1 MSTTASKRFH
11 PLGCAAQSPTAP
23 ERFLWLCCVFTRLA
37 LRCSVGLCYVKNV
50 SHFQSA
56 DLSASGHCSGTSS
69 PSDCPYNIY
78 RTSGDIGT
86 HQHPNP
92 IRYPTLLCRSA
103 APLTS

>member
-1 MSTTASKRFH
+1 MTATDSASSRTIRSRPGERH
-11 PLGCAAQSPTAP
+11 
-23 ERFLWLCCVFTRLA
+23 RFLSLCCVFTRLA

-56 DLSASGHCSGTSS
+56 DLSASGHCSGTRS

>member
-1 MSTTASKRFH
+1 MWKLRAT
-11 PLGCAAQSPTAP
+11 PL
-23 ERFLWLCCVFTRLA
+23 LLLCCVFTRLA

-86 HQHPNP
+86 HITTPT
-92 IRYPTLLCRSA
+92 RDPTLHCRSA
-103 APLTS
+103 APLTSRETIGRSLTGG

>member
-1 MSTTASKRFH
+1 MSTTA
-11 PLGCAAQSPTAP
+11 LTT
-23 ERFLWLCCVFTRLA
+23 FLSLCCVFTRLA

-56 DLSASGHCSGTSS
+56 DLSASGHCSGTRS